1 MDEALDPY
9 RITDKLEDALLDGMV
24 SRLEARGNHRFFQDV
39 LREYLDAMDIDSA
52 NTVLDMGCG
61 TGVAARTVARRVN
74 FSGRATGIDLSPYL
88 VRAAERLAD
97 EEGLGGRVEF
107 RTGDT
112 RALGIPEGRFDAVV
126 AHTLVSH
133 VQEALLVIKEA
144 GKVIRPGGLIA
155 IFDGDYASMTF
166 ALDDPV
172 QSKRYDEALISAVV
186 TSPRVMR
193 QMPRLIQ
200 QAGLEMIRVLP
211 YIMAEVG
218 TGDFWL
224 SGIDSFEKLAPKSGA
239 MTEAQAISWANA
251 LHRASDDGVFFGA
264 SNYYTYIARRPD

>member
-24 SRLEARGNHRFFQDV
+24 SRLEARGNHWFFQDV

-61 TGVAARTVARRVN
+61 TGVAARTVARRVD
-74 FSGRATGIDLSPYL
+74 FSGKVTGIDLSPYL

-133 VQEALLVIKEA
+133 VQEALSVIKEA
-144 GKVIRPGGLIA
+144 GKVVRLGGLIA

-200 QAGLEMIRVLP
+200 QAGLEMIRVFP

>member
-1 MDEALDPY
+1 MGALDPY
-9 RITDKLEDALLDGMV
+9 RITDKLEDPLLDVMV
-24 SRLEARGNHRFFQDV
+24 SRLEARGNHWFFQNV

-61 TGVAARTVARRVN
+61 AGVAARTIARRAD
-74 FSGRATGIDLSPYL
+74 FSGRVTGIDRSLYL
-88 VRAAERLAD
+88 IEAAKRLAE
-97 EEGLGGRVEF
+97 EEGLSSLVDF
-107 RTGDT
+107 RSGDT
-112 RALGIPEGRFDAVV
+112 RDLDVPDGEFDAVV

-133 VQEALLVIKEA
+133 VEEPPTVIKEA
-144 GKVIRPGGLIA
+144 ARVAKPDSLIA

-172 QSKRYDEALISAVV
+172 QSRKYDEALINSVV

-200 QAGLEMIRVLP
+200 RAGLEMIQIFP

-218 TGDFWL
+218 EGDFWL

-239 MTEAQAISWANA
+239 MTEDEATRWANA
-251 LHRASDDGVFFGA
+251 LRSASDEGVFFGA
-264 SNYYTYIARRPD
+264 SNYYTYIARRPE

>member
-24 SRLEARGNHRFFQDV
+24 SRLEARGNHWFFQDV

-61 TGVAARTVARRVN
+61 TGVAARTVTRRVN

-200 QAGLEMIRVLP
+200 QAGLEMIRVFP

-239 MTEAQAISWANA
+239 MTEAQATSWANA
-251 LHRASDDGVFFGA
+251 LHRASDEGVFFGA